1 MHAAPEIQPIHGVI
15 QLFPAAIKAEN
26 PSSAMSK
33 LAAEMPFG
41 VAPAR
46 DSRAALDFAHSV
58 ERDFKGRRED
68 SADMAVFY
76 LLTAES

>member
-1 MHAAPEIQPIHGVI
+1 
-15 QLFPAAIKAEN
+15 
-26 PSSAMSK
+26 MSK